1 MTVTPITKK
10 KYPAGTHPNSLA
22 ALTATWDSDKAREA
36 QLKSAASRS
45 ANSQKRNNMKAR
57 LKLLKSMEEELRA
70 DKVDSVDVLRLIA
83 YEKMEEGDMD
93 AAIEIFKS
101 IAEFKKP
108 KLARV
113 ESKVEEIKAE
123 SLTDEELMARI
134 KEALKE

>member
-45 ANSQKRNNMKAR
+45 ANSQKRNDMKAR

-93 AAIEIFKS
+93 AAIEILNQLQSLKS
-101 IAEFKKP
+101 
-108 KLARV
+108 L
-113 ESKVEEIKAE
+113 
-123 SLTDEELMARI
+123 SLL
-134 KEALKE
+134 ALKAKLKRLKLNHLLMRSSWLVLKRH